1 MLSQTYALLRYNSR
15 SLIMNKN
22 QNKITAI
29 APRYIFAVCAGTVPL
44 LAVYAV
50 AISGDAG
57 NGIVSMV
64 EHFQSNL
71 IRVLDNFAT
80 NLQFGFAFAA
90 GMVATIN
97 PCGFPM
103 LPAYLGLYVGNVAK
117 QDTSFTIGRLIRGFM
132 VGTIVTSGMVFLFGI
147 AGLVISGGFG
157 TIIDIMPWAGL
168 LVGISISLIGGLMVT
183 GTPVY
188 SNLAGRAASKI
199 GSDDR
204 MSVRGYFLFGLS
216 YGVASLSCT
225 LPIFIAVTGISLTS
239 KSFFDSV
246 VQFIFYALGMGSIII
261 PLTLAVA
268 VFKGTVER
276 FLQQAIPYMQR
287 VSAILL
293 ISAGTYIVFYWLTL
307 GDLI

>member
-1 MLSQTYALLRYNSR
+1 MY
-15 SLIMNKN
+15 KN
-22 QNKITAI
+22 QNKITTNI
-29 APRYIFAVCAGTVPL
+29 PRYILAIGLGTVPL
-44 LAVYAV
+44 IAVYFV

-57 NGIVSMV
+57 NGIVSIV
-64 EHFQSNL
+64 EQFQSSL
-71 IRVLDNFAT
+71 IRILDNFAT

-117 QDTSFTIGRLIRGFM
+117 QDTSVTVSRLIRGFI
-132 VGTIVTSGMVFLFGI
+132 VGSTVTFGMVFLFGI

-168 LVGISISLIGGLMVT
+168 VVGICISLIGGLMFS
-183 GTPVY
+183 GTSIY
-188 SNLAGRAASKI
+188 SNFADRTASKI
-199 GSDDR
+199 GAGNRLSIK
-204 MSVRGYFLFGLS
+204 GYFLFGIS

-239 KSFFDSV
+239 KSFLESV
-246 VQFIFYALGMGSIII
+246 IQFLFYALGMGSIII

-276 FLQQAIPYMQR
+276 FLQRAIPYMQR
-287 VSAILL
+287 ISAILL

-307 GDLI
+307 GKLI